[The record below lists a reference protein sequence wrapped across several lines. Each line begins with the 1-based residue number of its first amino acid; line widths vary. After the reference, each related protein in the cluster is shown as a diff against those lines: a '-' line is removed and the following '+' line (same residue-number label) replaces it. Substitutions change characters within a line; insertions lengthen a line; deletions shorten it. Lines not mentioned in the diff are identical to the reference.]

1 MKKLIILSLLLAS
14 LSSCV
19 SGLSHSEDREYAMYK
34 KKSMDLDT
42 KNKYVGVGLGF
53 LPGGGSFYTGN
64 ILIGVADLLLWPIS
78 ILWDPFNGYNGSEK
92 INYENAKEFVNKKKE
107 MEVRDLTVKFESGA
121 LSQKD
126 YTIQRQKLDDK
137 YSSNF

>member
-1 MKKLIILSLLLAS
+1 MLSLLLAS

-19 SGLSHSEDREYAMYK
+19 SGLSNSEKIEYEMYK

-42 KNKYVGVGLGF
+42 KNKYVGLGLGF

-64 ILIGVADLLLWPIS
+64 TGIGIADLLLWPFS

-92 INYENAKEFVNKKKE
+92 INYQNTKEFVNKKKE
-107 MEVRDLTVKFESGA
+107 MEVRDLTAKFESGG

-126 YTIQRQKLDDK
+126 YIIQKQKIDDK